1 MTVQELISELKKY
14 NKNAE
19 IGVNVNGTNYPF
31 SFGWSHENGEEES
44 PDNIRDTKFIK
55 NSKLKAN
62 SISIYV
68 EDISNDYTH
77 HFSTSEKTMSEFKE
91 ENIESDV

>member
-1 MTVQELISELKKY
+1 MTVRKLITELMYY
-14 NKNAE
+14 NKDAE
-19 IGVNVNGTNYPF
+19 IGINVNGKIFPF
-31 SFGWSHENGEEES
+31 SFGWSSEDGEEES
-44 PDNIRDTKFIK
+44 LDNIRDTKFIK